1 MAKLFS
7 GSGLQPGAIMDDSYV
22 AVTIVSSDHQAYFG
36 TAPMSGIRIS
46 EATDTSISKSL
57 EGSFLVSA
65 FGDIPVQIE
74 INGLQ
79 AYWICGSASDGNTI
93 AKLYNEFKVSANAE
107 SRIKLQLSG
116 APQVYTGIITG
127 FTASVNHDRSPGT
140 YSYTLKILA
149 TTAVSAQ

>member
-22 AVTIVSSDHQAYFG
+22 AVTIVSSEHQAYFG

-79 AYWICGSASDGNTI
+79 AYWICRILSNEAAAFTRYGKKCFLQYGKRDSSARFG
-93 AKLYNEFKVSANAE
+93 
-107 SRIKLQLSG
+107 SG
-116 APQVYTGIITG
+116 AYAGNYQ
-127 FTASVNHDRSPGT
+127 
-140 YSYTLKILA
+140 
-149 TTAVSAQ
+149 